1 MRANV
6 ALALVLVLASV
17 AGVASVAT
25 PSAAADSCGQSV
37 SHSFRS
43 ASAIS
48 TFNETSQIA
57 SSHENT
63 EVVVSDESAFVRVAA
78 DNPNGYCVS
87 YNIDLDKEIVFP
99 SDLGTVT
106 SVNETVE
113 ADWRS
118 VQNFSTGEEYT
129 QITFTLPAGSNAEFA
144 PSKAR
149 VVSLAWATQA
159 KDTGSNVADL
169 LTGLFVDEPELDQRT
184 YEISGKAGNRKTIP
198 LSSANTSAEVRDWVA
213 EYRTTADSWQPI
225 GQDPEAPVYYTKPS
239 SDELRLHY
247 NDDATVRWTANPTV
261 SEEISYQWSGY
272 TAGWDGLSSLVDSLP
287 F

>member
-17 AGVASVAT
+17 AGVATVAT

-43 ASAIS
+43 SSAIS
-48 TFNETSQIA
+48 TFNETSQVA
-57 SSHENT
+57 SSQENT
-63 EVVVSDESAFVRVAA
+63 DVVVSDESAFVRVEAS
-78 DNPNGYCVS
+78 NPNGYCVAF
-87 YNIDLDKEIVFP
+87 DVELDRELVSP
-99 SDLGTVT
+99 SDLGTVD

-113 ADWRS
+113 ADWRA
-118 VQNFSTGEEYT
+118 VQNFESGEEYT
-129 QITFTLPAGSNAEFA
+129 RITFTLPAGSSAEFA

-159 KDTGSNVADL
+159 KDTGSSVVDE
-169 LTGLFVDEPELDQRT
+169 LTGLFVDDRELDQRT

-198 LSSANTSAEVRDWVA
+198 LSSANTSAEVKDWIA
-213 EYRTTADSWQPI
+213 EYRTTGGDWRPV
-225 GQDPEAPVYYTKPS
+225 GQDPEAPVYYTQPS

-247 NDDATVRWTANPTV
+247 NDDATVRWTANPTP
-261 SEEISYQWSGY
+261 SEEISYQWNSY
-272 TAGWDGLSSLVDSLP
+272 NSGWDGLSSIVDSLP